1 MDFKTRLQQRL
12 NEYGIEAVSESGQE
26 ALSAYFSVLSHWNQR
41 INLTGFDLSA
51 PNDTAF
57 DRLII
62 EPIFA
67 ARRYGQQPQRMI
79 DIGSGGG
86 SPGIPLA
93 IVTEAKFVALVE
105 SKSRKAVFL
114 KEALRA
120 SGIQNA
126 EVLVERFEEVAKSST
141 LAKSFDIAT
150 LRAVKLDA
158 SGWQSI
164 AALLKPDGAFLH
176 IGDRG
181 EATEPSLHKI
191 GTWSLQALGPVSLY
205 GG

>member
-1 MDFKTRLQQRL
+1 MDFKARLQQRL
-12 NEYGIEAVSESGQE
+12 NECGIEAVSESGQE
-26 ALSAYFSVLSHWNQR
+26 ALAGYFSVLSHWNQR

-105 SKSRKAVFL
+105 SK
-114 KEALRA
+114 
-120 SGIQNA
+120 
-126 EVLVERFEEVAKSST
+126 
-141 LAKSFDIAT
+141 
-150 LRAVKLDA
+150 
-158 SGWQSI
+158 
-164 AALLKPDGAFLH
+164 
-176 IGDRG
+176 
-181 EATEPSLHKI
+181 
-191 GTWSLQALGPVSLY
+191 
-205 GG
+205 